1 MPAEA
6 TSYRF
11 RAALMTGMQPIMP
24 REGFAFHRTP
34 RRVYFIGFNKT
45 ATSSLAIMMMASGV
59 LSIHSSGNGKLFGRP
74 ESEQARI
81 PHATQHMLANI
92 EAGRPPILGLE
103 DYDAFMDLTVG
114 PTDLCLQFETF
125 FAADPNALFIL
136 NTRPVEDWIKSR
148 IAHRRSVKQAA
159 RHYRL
164 TPDQVVEKW
173 RSEYHAHHAHAR
185 AFFAKEAPGQF
196 LKWDIRSPATGLS
209 EFLIS
214 HGIPLHPEYY
224 FKIRETGGLFLPP
237 PLRAIIADVNVP
249 IEAGPG

>member
-11 RAALMTGMQPIMP
+11 RAALMTGMQLIMP
-24 REGFAFHRTP
+24 PEGFAFHRTP

-59 LSIHSSGNGKLFGRP
+59 LSIHSSGNGKLFGRS

-125 FAADPNALFIL
+125 FAA
-136 NTRPVEDWIKSR
+136 
-148 IAHRRSVKQAA
+148 
-159 RHYRL
+159 
-164 TPDQVVEKW
+164 
-173 RSEYHAHHAHAR
+173 
-185 AFFAKEAPGQF
+185 
-196 LKWDIRSPATGLS
+196 
-209 EFLIS
+209 
-214 HGIPLHPEYY
+214 
-224 FKIRETGGLFLPP
+224 
-237 PLRAIIADVNVP
+237 
-249 IEAGPG
+249 